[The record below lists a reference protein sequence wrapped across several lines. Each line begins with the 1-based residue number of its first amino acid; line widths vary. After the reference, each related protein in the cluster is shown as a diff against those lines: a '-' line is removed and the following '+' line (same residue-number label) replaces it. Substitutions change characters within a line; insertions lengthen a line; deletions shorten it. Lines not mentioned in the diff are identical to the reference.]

1 MDARR
6 ALLLTNGFVDVRPM
20 VLLAAKV
27 LGPGSLR
34 LKMVKLFHELDGR
47 EGDLLTFAGRPEIPN
62 HEHLPAREP
71 ERG

>member
-1 MDARR
+1 
-6 ALLLTNGFVDVRPM
+6 M